1 MGKGGSSEIKETSL
15 QKAQADIAAEQ
26 WSIYQNDLKQYEDL
40 FIDKVND
47 LNDES
52 NYDKVAGDA
61 AVQTTSAFGDARN
74 KTATNLAAS
83 GVDPTSGKYQ
93 AAMDDLSEAQT
104 SSQIDTT
111 GRAQND
117 QASKYTAGLSDVAA
131 LGAGQKSDALAGY
144 SSLARASGDKA
155 IADAE
160 SAYNEK
166 ASTLNA
172 VGTAAGMATAN
183 YMKSGTT
190 TTDTTTGAGSLLDS
204 ASGKTLASNRA
215 NGNPYMKTY
224 FGGR

>member
-1 MGKGGSSEIKETSL
+1 MGKGGSTSVKETSL

-26 WSIYQNDLKQYEDL
+26 WSIYQNELKQYEDL
-40 FIDKVND
+40 FIDKVDN
-47 LNDES
+47 LNNES

-61 AVQTTSAFGDARN
+61 TVQTTSAFGDARN
-74 KTATNLAAS
+74 KTAANLAAS

-93 AAMDDLSEAQT
+93 SAMDDVTEAQV
-104 SSQIDTT
+104 SSQVDTT
-111 GRAQND
+111 SRAQND
-117 QASKYTAGLSDVAA
+117 QASKYTAGLSDVVA
-131 LGAGQKSDALAGY
+131 LGAGQKADALSGY
-144 SSLARASGDKA
+144 SSLANSSGNKA

-172 VGTAAGMATAN
+172 IGTGAGMATA
-183 YMKSGTT
+183 YGLKSVTTPTT
-190 TTDTTTGAGSLLDS
+190 TTGVGSLLDS
-204 ASGKTLASNRA
+204 ASGKTLTANRA

>member
-1 MGKGGSSEIKETSL
+1 MGKGGSTSVKETSL

-26 WSIYQNDLKQYEDL
+26 WSIYQNELKQYEDL
-40 FIDKVND
+40 FIDKVD
-47 LNDES
+47 SLNDES
-52 NYDKVAGDA
+52 NYTKVAGDA
-61 AVQTTSAFGDARN
+61 AVQTTSAFGDART

-93 AAMDDLSEAQT
+93 AAMDDVTEAQV
-104 SSQIDTT
+104 SSQVDTT
-111 GRAQND
+111 SRAQND
-117 QASKYTAGLSDVAA
+117 QASKYTAGLSDVVA
-131 LGAGQKSDALAGY
+131 LGAGQKADALSGY
-144 SSLARASGDKA
+144 SSLANSSGNKA

-172 VGTAAGMATAN
+172 VGTAAGMATA
-183 YMKSGTT
+183 YGMKSTAAPTNTT
-190 TTDTTTGAGSLLDS
+190 SAGSLLDS
-204 ASGKTLASNRA
+204 ASGKTLTANRA

>member
-1 MGKGGSSEIKETSL
+1 MGKGGSTSVKETSL

-26 WSIYQNDLKQYEDL
+26 WSIYQNELKQYEDL
-40 FIDKVND
+40 FIDKVDN
-47 LNDES
+47 LNNES

-93 AAMDDLSEAQT
+93 AAMDDFTEAQAT
-104 SSQIDTT
+104 SQIDTT

-117 QASKYTAGLSDVAA
+117 QASKYTAGLSDVVA
-131 LGAGQKSDALAGY
+131 LGAGQKAEALDGY
-144 SSLARASGDKA
+144 SSLANASGNKA

-160 SAYNEK
+160 SAYNYK
-166 ASTLNA
+166 ASTLNSL
-172 VGTAAGMATAN
+172 GTAAGMATAN
-183 YMKSGTT
+183 YMKTGTAT
-190 TTDTTTGAGSLLDS
+190 NPETGVGSLMDS
-204 ASGKTLASNRA
+204 ASGKTLTANRA

>member
-1 MGKGGSSEIKETSL
+1 MSKGGSGEVKETSL
-15 QKAQADIAAEQ
+15 QKAQADIASEQ
-26 WSIYQNDLKQYEDL
+26 WETYQNDLKQYEDL
-40 FIDKVND
+40 FMDKVDN

-52 NYDKVAGDA
+52 NYTKVAGDA
-61 AVQTTSAFGDARN
+61 ATQTSSAFGQVRQ
-74 KTATNLAAS
+74 KTADNLAAS

-111 GRAQND
+111 TRAQND

-183 YMKSGTT
+183 YMKSGNT
-190 TTDTTTGAGSLLDS
+190 TTDTQTGAGSLLDS
-204 ASGKTLASNRA
+204 ASGKTLASNQA